1 MFSQRSG
8 FDRGPNRVAIALQE
22 VRRSG
27 RALIDLTLS
36 NPTLAQLPYDAE
48 ALSAALH
55 HRESVTYRPES
66 LGLLSARE
74 AIARYHSDQG
84 LSIRPDRICLTASTS
99 EAYAYLLKLLC
110 DPEDHVLVPQPSYPL
125 FEHLVTLE
133 SVRLKPYRLRYEG
146 QWRIDLD
153 EIKRS
158 INERT
163 RAIVVVSPNNPT
175 GSFIKRDELEALSE
189 LSIPLISDEVFA
201 GYPLVDDPTRVQ
213 SALLTDQT
221 LVFSLF
227 GLSKLA
233 ALPQLKLSWLCINGP
248 EPQVIEARE
257 RLELIADTFL
267 SVNTTVQLAM
277 SRILKS
283 YHRVSDAIR
292 ARTKRNLD
300 KLRRLECAASL
311 LDLEGGW
318 YATLQLPN
326 IKSDEKW
333 AIELVQEEG
342 VSVYPGYFFDFEQPS
357 VVVISLIVPDAL
369 FDQGVQRLA
378 ARVDAAVKIG

>member
-1 MFSQRSG
+1 VFSQRSG

-22 VRRSG
+22 ARQSD

-36 NPTLAQLPYDAE
+36 NPTLAHLPYDAE
-48 ALSAALH
+48 ALSRALH
-55 HRESVTYRPES
+55 HRESLAYRPEP

-74 AIARYHSDQG
+74 AIASHHKDRG
-84 LSIRPDRICLTASTS
+84 VSIRPDRICLTASTS

-110 DPEDHVLVPQPSYPL
+110 DPEDDVLVPQPSYPL
-125 FEHLVTLE
+125 FEHLATLE
-133 SVRLKPYRLRYEG
+133 SVRLKPYRLRYEE
-146 QWRIDLD
+146 QWRIDID

-158 INERT
+158 TTERT

-175 GSFIKRDELEALSE
+175 GSYVKRDELEALGE
-189 LSIPLISDEVFA
+189 LAVPIISDEVFA
-201 GYPLVDDPTRVQ
+201 GYPLVDDPTRVE
-213 SALLTDQT
+213 SALQTDQT

-248 EPQVIEARE
+248 EPQVLEARE

-267 SVNTTVQLAM
+267 SVNTAVQLAVP
-277 SRILKS
+277 RILKS
-283 YHRVSDAIR
+283 YHRLSDAIR
-292 ARTKRNLD
+292 ARTQRNLD
-300 KLRRLECAASL
+300 KLRRLQCAASL

-333 AIELVQEEG
+333 AVELVQKAG

-357 VVVISLIVPDAL
+357 VVVISLIVPEAL

-378 ARVDAAVKIG
+378 ARVDVATKIG